1 MKITKSQ
8 LKKIIKEELEE
19 SLAAVTGLWRTSI
32 PEMEIIL
39 RDMAEEVN
47 NPEHE
52 GRIDRAAAKMG
63 RRVQSG
69 EYGTSGPPPR
79 VGEPGVQ
86 QFITS
91 RDPFM
96 RMMRDMG
103 RLLEPHGER
112 PALDV
117 DAAVEKIKRG
127 IKMGTYSQKTAPTRF
142 Y

>member
-8 LKKIIKEELEE
+8 LKQIIKEELEE
-19 SLAAVTGLWRTSI
+19 SLAAATGLWRTSI

-52 GRIDRAAAKMG
+52 GRIDRAAEKMG

-79 VGEPGVQ
+79 VGAPGVQ

-96 RMMRDMG
+96 RMMRNMDYELKNNG
-103 RLLEPHGER
+103 G
-112 PALDV
+112 DV

-127 IKMGTYSQKTAPTRF
+127 IDMGTYSQKTAPTRF